1 MDFLSSIGGIVG
13 GIIGVAAFFALLGIL
28 KATIKVAPPDRLLV
42 VTGRRA
48 VRGGKS
54 FGFTVERGRTLAIP
68 YFQSVGSLDLGVFPV
83 NVRVEGVN
91 SANGITVGAD
101 ATACV
106 CIDDDDEAMLYSA
119 VERLMGKDSAQIH
132 DQIQQ
137 TLVGNFRG
145 ALNKATPLQAIGMED
160 SEDEGAQNLPATPG
174 SVAPAAGTAVM
185 AGNVGERAHFRAELL
200 EDINSDLRSFGMK
213 VVSVSLQKIWD
224 TSNYIA
230 NLAQQTLA
238 QKRRQVEIEESRLRA
253 TANQAESD
261 SDRRIKIAK
270 SQADEKIVAVRQE
283 LEVYRRESQGS
294 IQEAK
299 LTADQS
305 IAGAKNRGEAQVQA
319 ALVDLQALKNRSG
332 TTLEASAREEAARVL
347 AAGEREAVQI
357 RESARN
363 EILASKARLLS
374 QFGEDGAS
382 VLFLQQKL
390 PGLFEAYKENVGK
403 AGRLESLVVME
414 GGDRGGTAEVAN
426 RGPRA
431 FADFLET
438 FERALGIDVKSIA
451 SPGSRTA
458 EGGAGA
464 AGTAGAAGKG
474 GAK

>member
-1 MDFLSSIGGIVG
+1 VDFLSSIGGIVG
-13 GIIGVAAFFALLGIL
+13 GILGVAAFFALLGIL

-160 SEDEGAQNLPATPG
+160 SDDDNAQNLPVAAPGAPGVAVATE
-174 SVAPAAGTAVM
+174 S
-185 AGNVGERAHFRAELL
+185 GNVGERAHFRAELL

-238 QKRRQVEIEESRLRA
+238 QKRRQVEIEESRLKA

-261 SDRRIKIAK
+261 ADRRMKIAK

-283 LEVYRRESQGS
+283 LEVYRRESSGS

-319 ALVDLQALKNRSG
+319 ALVDLQTLKNRSG
-332 TTLEASAREEAARVL
+332 TTLEASAREEAARIL
-347 AAGEREAVQI
+347 GAGEREAVKI

-363 EILASKARLLS
+363 EILAAKAKLLS
-374 QFGEDGAS
+374 QFGEEAAS

-390 PGLFEAYKENVGK
+390 PGLFEAYKENAGK

-451 SPGSRTA
+451 SPGSRA
-458 EGGAGA
+458 AGAAA

>member
-1 MDFLSSIGGIVG
+1 VDFLSSIGGMVG
-13 GIIGVAAFFALLGIL
+13 GIVGVAAFFALLGIL

-54 FGFTVERGRTLAIP
+54 FGFTVERGRTLSIP
-68 YFQSVGSLDLGVFPV
+68 YFQSIGSLDLGVFPV

-160 SEDEGAQNLPATPG
+160 SDDDSAQNLPATTGAAAPG
-174 SVAPAAGTAVM
+174 TTEPTE

-238 QKRRQVEIEESRLRA
+238 QKRRQVEIEESRLKA

-261 SDRRIKIAK
+261 ADRRIKIAK

-332 TTLEASAREEAARVL
+332 TTLEASAREEAARIL
-347 AAGEREAVQI
+347 GAGEREAVKI

-363 EILASKARLLS
+363 EVLAAKAELLS
-374 QFGEDGAS
+374 RFGEDGAS

-390 PGLFEAYKENVGK
+390 PGLFAAYSENAGK

-414 GGDRGGTAEVAN
+414 GGERGGTAEVAN

-451 SPGSRTA
+451 SPG
-458 EGGAGA
+458 A
-464 AGTAGAAGKG
+464 AGSKG